1 MSRPPTLA
9 ASRNISA
16 CNVQAVS
23 QVGWRLI
30 VASSAKISRP
40 RAPLAVD
47 GPSARTF
54 SMKLSIS
61 GFGETGAGVCRPSF
75 LMKKFYTETT
85 TGREFCHSSYGSK
98 IILLQL
104 IRELGNYVV
113 NLQRLVHDRV
123 PFCTG
128 RGASSAILA

>member
-1 MSRPPTLA
+1 MSSPPMLA

-40 RAPLAVD
+40 RAPRAVE
-47 GPSARTF
+47 GPRARTC

-61 GFGETGAGVCRPSF
+61 GFDETGAGVCRPSF
-75 LMKKFYTETT
+75 LIEKFYTETT
-85 TGREFCHSSYGSK
+85 VAHEFCHTSNGGLIAKYN
-98 IILLQL
+98 LLL
-104 IRELGNYVV
+104 L
-113 NLQRLVHDRV
+113 H
-123 PFCTG
+123 
-128 RGASSAILA
+128 